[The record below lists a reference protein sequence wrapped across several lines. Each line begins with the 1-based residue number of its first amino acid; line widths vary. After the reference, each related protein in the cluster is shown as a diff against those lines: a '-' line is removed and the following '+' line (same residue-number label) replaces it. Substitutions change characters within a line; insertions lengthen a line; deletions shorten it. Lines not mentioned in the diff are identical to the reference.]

1 MASPAG
7 PNLTSKQ
14 YTLIYEVL
22 RLNPTAEN
30 APIRQE
36 IAAFLAAQKR
46 WQQDAKARRTNTPW

>member
-14 YTLIYEVL
+14 YKIVAEVL

-46 WQQDAKARRTNTPW
+46 WQQDAQARRTNTPW